1 MKKWIALAC
10 VAASL
15 SGLSTLSLA
24 AAESGSAAEA
34 RAMLDKTIAAMKA
47 DKAAALSQIAKGE
60 NGFKDRDL
68 YPFCGGADGKFTAHP
83 TLTGQS
89 MKDLKTKD
97 GDPIGSKLYAQAK
110 EGAVAEVG
118 YLWPKPGSSEP
129 AKKVGLVTK
138 IGDQVC
144 AVGYY
149 Q

>member
-68 YPFCGGADGKFTAHP
+68 YPFCG
-83 TLTGQS
+83 QS

-129 AKKVGLVTK
+129 AKKVSLVTK

>member
-1 MKKWIALAC
+1 LKEEIDMKKWIALAC
-10 VAASL
+10 AAGL
-15 SGLSTLSLA
+15 MSGLSTLSLA

-34 RAMLDKTIAAMKA
+34 RAMLDKTIAAIKA
-47 DKAAALSQIAKGE
+47 EKAAALSQIAKGE

-97 GDPIGSKLYAQAK
+97 GDPIGSKLYEQVK

-118 YLWPKPGSSEP
+118 YDHGRFRL
-129 AKKVGLVTK
+129 
-138 IGDQVC
+138 
-144 AVGYY
+144 
-149 Q
+149 